1 MFELIFQYD
10 PDSQDQL
17 QRPADADQARARLME
32 GNAQFSSQWLDG
44 EQPSQRHVVPCNLE
58 GLMEGEAGKT
68 PTQQPFS
75 AVLSCSDARVSTEL
89 LFHQTLNDMFVV
101 RLAGNVI
108 TNESVGSLNYAAQH
122 LGGSVKLMVVLGH
135 SGCGAVGA
143 AVDAYLDPANATAQ
157 LGTLGLRS
165 VVDRIFVAVRTAA
178 KALESTEAA
187 TSDDPA
193 TYQARLTGM
202 SIVINAA
209 LNAMTLQQILGP
221 SIPADCKVVYGV
233 YDIATRQVLG
243 PDGPGL
249 ADPPASFEQLD
260 QLAVHVAGMDR
271 W

>member
-1 MFELIFQYD
+1 MFELVFQYD
-10 PDSQDQL
+10 PSQTDKWE
-17 QRPADADQARARLME
+17 RPTDAEQARTRLMQ
-32 GNAQFSSQWLDG
+32 GNEQFASQWIDP
-44 EQPSQRHVVPCNLE
+44 EQADHRHVIPCNLE
-58 GLMEGEAGKT
+58 GLLEGEVGKT
-68 PTQQPFS
+68 PKQQPFS

-143 AVDAYLDPANATAQ
+143 AVDAYLDPANVLAQ
-157 LGTLGLRS
+157 IDTMGLRS

-178 KALESTEAA
+178 KALETTQAADDEST
-187 TSDDPA
+187 
-193 TYQARLTGM
+193 YKARLTGM
-202 SIVINAA
+202 SVVINAA
-209 LNAMTLQQILGP
+209 LNAMTLQQILGD
-221 SIPADCKVVYGV
+221 SIPQDCQVAYGV
-233 YDIATRQVLG
+233 YDIGTRQVLG

-249 ADPPASFEQLD
+249 ADTPSSFGDLEE
-260 QLAVHVAGMDR
+260 LAVRVAGMDR

>member
-1 MFELIFQYD
+1 VFELIFQYD
-10 PDSQDQL
+10 PDQQDQW
-17 QRPADADQARARLME
+17 QAPANADEARARLIE
-32 GNAQFSSQWLDG
+32 GNTQFSTQWFDG
-44 EQPSQRHVVPCNLE
+44 GQESRKHIIPCNLE
-58 GLMEGEAGKT
+58 GLVEDQKGTT
-68 PTQQPFS
+68 PKQQPFA

-143 AVDAYLDPANATAQ
+143 AVDAYLDPANASAQ

-165 VVDRIFVAVRTAA
+165 VVDRIFVAVRAAA
-178 KALESTEAA
+178 KALEGTEAA
-187 TSDDPA
+187 DSDDA
-193 TYQARLTGM
+193 TTFKARLTGM
-202 SIVINAA
+202 SIVVNAA
-209 LNAMTLQQILGP
+209 LNAMTLQQLLGP
-221 SIPADCKVVYGV
+221 SIPPDCKVAFGV
-233 YDIATRQVLG
+233 FDIATRQVLG

-249 ADPPASFEQLD
+249 ADPPASFEELNK
-260 QLAVHVAGMDR
+260 LAVHVAEMNR

>member
-17 QRPADADQARARLME
+17 QRPADADQARARLMA

-44 EQPSQRHVVPCNLE
+44 EQPSHRHVVPCNLE

-75 AVLSCSDARVSTEL
+75 AVLSCSDARVSSEL

-143 AVDAYLDPANATAQ
+143 AVDAL
-157 LGTLGLRS
+157 S
-165 VVDRIFVAVRTAA
+165 
-178 KALESTEAA
+178 
-187 TSDDPA
+187 
-193 TYQARLTGM
+193 
-202 SIVINAA
+202 
-209 LNAMTLQQILGP
+209 GP
-221 SIPADCKVVYGV
+221 SERCRAAQHSGPAFRCRSDLRG
-233 YDIATRQVLG
+233 R
-243 PDGPGL
+243 
-249 ADPPASFEQLD
+249 ADSSQG
-260 QLAVHVAGMDR
+260 AGEHR
-271 W
+271 SSNLR